1 MRHAQPIFSDARNL
15 RHFSALEYPMNFSRL
30 KLTLLA
36 VAAFAAFHL
45 ADAQAPGGV
54 GAIFKRFDKNGDGKV
69 TPGELPDAT
78 TFARFDRDKDGVIT
92 LEETVRGLLAGAA
105 SPAESD
111 SGKQTGEQLFTYLDT
126 NADGALTADE
136 LPGKAK
142 RLLAVDGDGDGRI
155 TRAEAL
161 GALETYSRLSG
172 ELPTAPASTP
182 QGAAQPVTS
191 GPRIVKGGD
200 LGVGRMIADL
210 ELVDQKGAPRKLSE
224 VAGKRGLVIALTSAT
239 CPVSKRYAPSLAT
252 LEKDLR
258 AQGVGLLL
266 VNPYASDRREDIQAQ
281 LAAAGIS
288 AAYVHDQEKKLATA
302 LGARTTTEVF
312 LLDAT
317 RTLLYRGALDDQYG
331 VNYNLDAPR
340 ANYLRDAVSA
350 LLASQRPTIAA
361 TEAPGCELDLPS
373 AENRATT
380 QVTYHRDVARIL
392 QQNCV
397 TCHRDQGIAPFPLDD
412 LAEVQDRS
420 KVIKRV
426 ISERA
431 MPPWFAAP
439 VQAGA
444 RNPWANDCSL
454 AERDKADLLA
464 WIGSADRPLGN
475 PAEAPAKLVFPDEW
489 TIGKPDYIVQLPQP
503 VAVKADGFMPYQFI
517 TAETTLSED
526 KWVQGY
532 EILPTD
538 RSVVHHVIV
547 NVHAKGTG
555 KLRDREEGVGGFWA
569 AYVPG
574 NGSQVY
580 PAGFARKLPA
590 GSRVSFQIHYTP
602 SGKATQD
609 QLRMGLIFA
618 KETPR
623 YLVET
628 VALPDRNLNIPPGAA
643 DHVETA
649 SRKVPVDLNVMA
661 FVAHMHVRGKAFKY
675 ELLNADGTAETLLD
689 IPRYDFNWQ
698 LRYELAEPR
707 FIPRGS
713 TLRVTAVYDN
723 SPGNKANPDPTKTVR
738 WGPQTYEEMMIGYIE
753 TFSPIAPTVAAK

>member
-1 MRHAQPIFSDARNL
+1 
-15 RHFSALEYPMNFSRL
+15 MNFPRL
-30 KLTLLA
+30 KLPLLV
-36 VAAFAAFHL
+36 VAALAASHV
-45 ADAQAPGGV
+45 ANAQGLGGV
-54 GAIFKRFDKNGDGKV
+54 GAVFKRFDKNSDGKV
-69 TPGELPDAT
+69 TPDELPDAA

-92 LEETVRGLLAGAA
+92 LEETTRGLVAGAV

-111 SGKQTGEQLFTYLDT
+111 SGKQTGEQLFKYLDT
-126 NADGALTADE
+126 NGDGALTADE
-136 LPGKAK
+136 LPGKAR

-155 TRAEAL
+155 TRAEASE
-161 GALETYSRLSG
+161 ALERYSRLGG
-172 ELPTAPASTP
+172 ELPTTPASTAP
-182 QGAAQPVTS
+182 AVAQPVTS
-191 GPRIVKGGD
+191 GPRILKGGD
-200 LGVGRMIADL
+200 VGVGRMIEELNFVDL
-210 ELVDQKGAPRKLSE
+210 QGAPRKLSE
-224 VAGKRGLVIALTSAT
+224 VAGKNGLVIAMTSAT

-258 AQGVGLLL
+258 VQGVGLLL

-281 LAAAGIS
+281 LMAAGL
-288 AAYVHDQEKKLATA
+288 AAPYVRDQEKKLATA

-340 ANYLRDAVSA
+340 TKYLRDAVTA
-350 LLASQRPTIAA
+350 MLASQRPAIVA
-361 TEAPGCELDLPS
+361 TEAPGCELDIPE
-373 AENRATT
+373 AGNRATT
-380 QVTYHRDVARIL
+380 EVTYHRDVARIL
-392 QQNCV
+392 QLNCV

-412 LAEVQDRS
+412 LAEVKDRA
-420 KVIKRV
+420 KVIERV
-426 ISERA
+426 VSERT

-439 VQAGA
+439 VKAGSP
-444 RNPWANDCSL
+444 NPWANDCSL

-475 PAEAPAKLVFPDEW
+475 PAEAPAKLVFPEEW
-489 TIGKPDYIVQLPQP
+489 TIGKPDYIVQLPRP
-503 VAVKADGFMPYQFI
+503 IAVKAEGYMPYQFI
-517 TAETTLSED
+517 TAETTLTED

-555 KLRDREEGVGGFWA
+555 KVRDREEGLGGYWA

-580 PAGFARKLPA
+580 PSGFARKLPA

-628 VALPDRNLNIPPGAA
+628 VALPDRDLNIPPGAA

-649 SRKVPVDLNVMA
+649 SRKVPIDLNVMA

-675 ELLNADGTAETLLD
+675 ELMKADGTAETLLD

-698 LRYELAEPR
+698 IRYDLAEPR

-713 TLRVTAVYDN
+713 TLRVTAVFDN
-723 SPGNKANPDPTKTVR
+723 SPANKANPDPTKTVH
-738 WGPQTYEEMMIGYIE
+738 WGQQTYEEMMIGYIE
-753 TFSPIAPTVAAK
+753 TFSPVAPTVAAK